1 VNGFIR
7 EDPLAVYK
15 DTAPMKTSYFD
26 RTIETACS
34 EELAAH
40 QLSRMQVLVKE
51 LLASNQFYGTR
62 LRDAGL
68 TDARLLQSLEDL
80 KSLPLT
86 HKSDLVGD
94 QETNPPF
101 GTNLTF
107 PLDRYIHLHQTSGTT
122 GKPLRWLDTRES
134 WDWWAR
140 CWAAVYFAAG
150 VTAVD
155 RIFFAFS
162 FGPFIGFWAA
172 WAGSKKIGALAISG
186 GAQDSYQRLKN
197 LIELQATVLCCTPSY
212 ALHLAEVAAKEG
224 IDLQKSAVGKI
235 IVAGE
240 PGGSVPGTR
249 ARIEEAWGARVFD
262 HTGATEI
269 GAHGMTCL
277 GQCGVH
283 LNEGEFLIEVL
294 DPLTLKPADEGEL
307 VITNLD
313 RVGSPILRYRTGDHV
328 RINRDVCDCGRTFV
342 RMDGGIIGRIDQ
354 MLIVRGVNI
363 FPSSLESIVRSF
375 PRVREFRVIVDD
387 INAMDELLIVVEVAG
402 DNPEDVVQAIGR
414 EAAHRLGLRVG
425 VEIAAQPLPRFE
437 MKASRVIDRRVRQ
450 EQLHLTQGT

>member
-1 VNGFIR
+1 MSEEISYFHRALETANR
-7 EDPLAVYK
+7 EDL
-15 DTAPMKTSYFD
+15 D
-26 RTIETACS
+26 
-34 EELAAH
+34 AH
-40 QLSRMQVLVKE
+40 QMLRVRTLLKE
-51 LLASNQFYGTR
+51 LLKSNPFYGAK
-62 LRDAGL
+62 LRDAGF
-68 TDARLLQSLEDL
+68 TDAGLLQSLEDL
-80 KSLPLT
+80 KLLPFT
-86 HKSDLVGD
+86 RKSQLVED
-94 QETNPPF
+94 QDAHPPF

-107 PLDRYIHLHQTSGTT
+107 TLDRYLHLHQTSGTT
-122 GKPLRWLDTRES
+122 GRSLRWLDTLES

-140 CWAAVYFAAG
+140 CWAAVYCAAG
-150 VTAVD
+150 VTASD

-172 WAGSKKIGALAISG
+172 WAGSEKIGALGISG
-186 GAQDSYQRLKN
+186 GAQDSIQRLRN

-212 ALHLAEVAAKEG
+212 ALHLAEVARKEK
-224 IDLQKSAVGKI
+224 IDLEKSAIRKI

-240 PGGSVPGTR
+240 PGGSIPGTK
-249 ARIEEAWGARVFD
+249 ARIEALWGAKIFD

-283 LNEGEFLIEVL
+283 LNEGEFLIEVI

-313 RVGSPILRYRTGDHV
+313 RIGSPVLRYRTGDHV
-328 RINRDVCDCGRTFV
+328 RINREVCDCGRTFV

-375 PRVREFRVIVDD
+375 QRVQEFRVVVD
-387 INAMDELLIVVEVAG
+387 NVSAMDELLIVVEVAG
-402 DNPEDVVQAIGR
+402 ENAEEVVKAIGR
-414 EAAHRLGLRVG
+414 EAAHRLGLRIE
-425 VEIAAQPLPRFE
+425 VELAAQPLPRFE
-437 MKASRVIDRRVRQ
+437 MKASRVIDKRTR
-450 EQLHLTQGT
+450 